1 MVSGAMDKNTDMA
14 MFVTVVDAGG
24 FSPAAR
30 QLKMSHSAISKRIQR
45 LEDRLGTQLLMR
57 TTRSM
62 VLTEA
67 GEKYLREARLIL
79 ENIEAMEAA
88 VGLYADAPRGTLRVS
103 ASHAFGQRQIVP
115 AVVEF
120 MRAYPDL
127 RIDLTL
133 TDTIIDI
140 RHERVDVAIRSAVL
154 TDSSLIA
161 RKLASNDRLICAA
174 PAYLRARGVPKEPID
189 LTIHDCLTLN
199 FQSRFNEWEFRSASG
214 RKVSIGGG
222 FTCNSVEALHA
233 ACLAGVGIARLP
245 EFLVGPDLV
254 AGRLVRLLDD
264 HRLPSES
271 AIYAVR
277 APSDFVPAKTRAFID
292 FLVARFTPTPPWR
305 TNLAIPSSKKSKGR
319 RGGSV

>member
-1 MVSGAMDKNTDMA
+1 MDKKTDMII
-14 MFVTVVDAGG
+14 FVTVVDAGG

-62 VLTEA
+62 MVTEA
-67 GEKYLREARLIL
+67 GEKYLRDARLIL

-88 VGLYADAPRGTLRVS
+88 VGLYADAPRGTLRIS
-103 ASHAFGQRQIVP
+103 ASNAFGQRQIVP
-115 AVVEF
+115 AAVEF
-120 MRAYPDL
+120 MRAYHDL

-154 TDSSLIA
+154 SDSALIA

-174 PAYLRARGVPKEPID
+174 PAYVKASGVPTEPID
-189 LTIHDCLTLN
+189 LTTHVCLTLN
-199 FQSRFNEWEFRSASG
+199 FQSRFNDWEFRSASG

-245 EFLVGPDLV
+245 EFLIGPDLA
-254 AGRLVRLLDD
+254 AGRLVSLLDD

-277 APSDFVPAKTRAFID
+277 AASDFVPAKTRAFID
-292 FLVARFTPTPPWR
+292 FLVDRFTPTPPWR
-305 TNLAIPSSKKSKGR
+305 TNLPLLATRLNHGR
-319 RGGSV
+319 PEAPASGL